1 MRSHMQKY
9 VVYVQIY
16 ANFFDILHS
25 FCICDFEN
33 AIICGK
39 ICNMQILAEYAIA
52 YSHITNICSHLSH
65 KMDQNTAYLCPGLL
79 DY

>member
-52 YSHITNICSHLSH
+52 YSHITGISNFCSLR
-65 KMDQNTAYLCPGLL
+65 MCTC
-79 DY
+79 